1 MIYYRTSMTEKPSMP
16 QKTAAELL
24 GTFALVFAGTAA
36 ITVNDLSGGAVTH
49 VGVSMTFGLVVAAM
63 IYSLGGI
70 SGAHLNPAVT
80 IGFWLSRRMA
90 LRRVPAYIA
99 GQSAGAILASLAVK
113 TLFPEHQT
121 IGATIPAGAY
131 SQSFMLELIMTFIL
145 MFVILNVSTGEKE
158 KGTMAGAAIGSVVA
172 FEALLGG
179 PVSGASMNPAR
190 SFGPALISWH
200 VQGLWI
206 YFIAPLSGATLAV
219 IACKYLHRGT
229 GACCG
234 GAYELG
240 NTDG

>member
-1 MIYYRTSMTEKPSMP
+1 MTEKTSMP

-36 ITVNDLSGGAVTH
+36 ITVNDLSAGAVTH

-90 LRRVPAYIA
+90 LRAVPAYIA
-99 GQSAGAILASLAVK
+99 GQCAGAILASLAVK
-113 TLFPEHQT
+113 ALFPEHQT

-145 MFVILNVSTGEKE
+145 MFVILSVSTGEKE

-172 FEALLGG
+172 FEAMLGG

-190 SFGPALISWH
+190 SLGPALISWH

-206 YFIAPLSGATLAV
+206 YFIAPISGATLAV
-219 IACKYLHRGT
+219 IACKYLHRGS
-229 GACCG
+229 GGCC
-234 GAYELG
+234 
-240 NTDG
+240 NTPEHMEK

>member
-1 MIYYRTSMTEKPSMP
+1 MP

-36 ITVNDLSGGAVTH
+36 ITVNDLSAGAVTH
-49 VGVSMTFGLVVAAM
+49 IGVSMTFGLVVAAM

-90 LRRVPAYIA
+90 FSAVPAYIA
-99 GQSAGAILASLAVK
+99 AQCAGAILASLAVK
-113 TLFPEHQT
+113 TLFPEHPT

-131 SQSFMLELIMTFIL
+131 SQSFMLELIMSFIL
-145 MFVILNVSTGEKE
+145 MFVILSVSTGEKE
-158 KGTMAGAAIGSVVA
+158 KGIMAGAAIGSVVA
-172 FEALLGG
+172 FEAMLGG

-190 SFGPALISWH
+190 SLGPALISWH

-206 YFIAPLSGATLAV
+206 YFIAPVSGAALAV
-219 IACKYLHRGT
+219 IACRYLHRGT
-229 GACCG
+229 GACCNAMDDRG
-234 GAYELG
+234 D
-240 NTDG
+240 TDG

>member
-1 MIYYRTSMTEKPSMP
+1 MI
-16 QKTAAELL
+16 QKTAAELI

-36 ITVNDLSGGAVTH
+36 ITVNDLSGGVVTH

-63 IYSLGGI
+63 IYSLGAI

-99 GQSAGAILASLAVK
+99 GQSAGAILASLAVR
-113 TLFPEHQT
+113 TLFPEHPT
-121 IGATIPAGAY
+121 IGATIPAGAHW
-131 SQSFMLELIMTFIL
+131 QSFMLELIMSFIL

-158 KGTMAGAAIGSVVA
+158 KGTMAGVAIGSVVA
-172 FEALLGG
+172 FEAMLGG

-190 SFGPALISWH
+190 SLGPALVSWH

-206 YFIAPLSGATLAV
+206 YFVAPISGATLAV
-219 IACKYLHRGT
+219 IACRYLHRGT
-229 GACCG
+229 GACCN
-234 GAYELG
+234 A
-240 NTDG
+240 TDDRGDAGE